1 MDFVEYKTE
10 TEQRIA
16 EMESTIF
23 RSNCENER
31 KDMQVG
37 DLGEVEQGCVSY
49 TDGICLA
56 LMETCLLH

>member
-23 RSNCENER
+23 KKNIENEQ
-31 KDMQVG
+31 KTVQVG
-37 DLGEVEQGCVSY
+37 AALC
-49 TDGICLA
+49 DG
-56 LMETCLLH
+56 